1 MQNQSNRGARM
12 LGALF
17 CCLALSGAARAAAPV
32 KIEVGFPPGGATD
45 VIARL
50 AASELSTR
58 MGRDFIVENRSGASG
73 NIAAAYVAHAP
84 ADGNTLLFASST
96 HATNAALYSHLNY
109 DTDKDFVTVGLVATS
124 PYVLA
129 VNPQLPV
136 HTVRELT
143 AYLKAHPGKIAFASG
158 GAGAGQHLAGEFYKK
173 AAAVDILHVPYKGD
187 VAALPDLIS
196 GRVAM
201 MFDNVAV
208 MLPHIKSHELVALAV
223 TSPERF
229 RLLPDVPTVAESG
242 FPGFNVVGWFALLA
256 PAKTPAKM
264 VSDMN
269 AAINDM
275 MHGDKLLK
283 QLGDV
288 GAEPKVASVKQA
300 NAFTHD
306 EIVRWNGLIK
316 DLGLKLD

>member
-1 MQNQSNRGARM
+1 MQNRSNRGPRVLA
-12 LGALF
+12 ALIF
-17 CCLALSGAARAAAPV
+17 SLALAGVARAAPPI

-50 AASELSTR
+50 TASQLATR
-58 MGRDFIVENRSGASG
+58 LGRDVIVENRSGASG

-96 HATNAALYSHLNY
+96 HATNAALYSHLTY

-124 PYVLA
+124 PYVL
-129 VNPQLPV
+129 VINPQLPV
-136 HTVRELT
+136 HTLGELT
-143 AYLKAHPGKIAFASG
+143 TYLKANPGKIAFASG

-173 AAAVDILHVPYKGD
+173 AAGVNILHVPYKGD

-208 MLPHIKSHELVALAV
+208 MLPHIKSHELTALAV
-223 TSPERF
+223 TSPDRF

-242 FPGFNVVGWFALLA
+242 FPGFNVVGWFAVLA
-256 PAKTPAKM
+256 PAKTPEKT
-264 VSDMN
+264 VNDMN
-269 AAINDM
+269 AALNDM

-283 QLGDV
+283 QLGDM